1 MKTIS
6 CTALAL
12 ALAAT
17 LALGACGSDTP
28 ATVSNA
34 GPTASTSATS
44 STTSS
49 SSASAAGLAVGTTVD
64 GSDLGTRMLAAM
76 VKAGSGTM
84 AMTVGAGGTATGSF
98 TMTKGTMR
106 QRMVMAI
113 EGVNLEIVSIDGV
126 LYIKGLPG
134 STKPW
139 VKIDPKAKDPSSQL
153 FSGMLGEMGNP
164 RQFAD
169 AMVGAKATVVS
180 SSATETTYE
189 VAVDPAK
196 ILGEARQGAVAS
208 MAPVTTRYVLDAQ
221 DRPVSMTVEVEGQ
234 EVGGTFG
241 DWGKPVAI
249 TAPPASQVG
258 TFQVP

>member
-6 CTALAL
+6 CAAL

-17 LALGACGSDTP
+17 LALGACGSTTP
-28 ATVSNA
+28 AVSKA
-34 GPTASTSATS
+34 GATPSTSSTS
-44 STTSS
+44 STTAS

-64 GSDLGTRMLAAM
+64 GGDLGTRMLAAM

-84 AMTVGAGGTATGSF
+84 TMNVGAGGTASGSF
-98 TMTKGTMR
+98 IMKKGTMR
-106 QRMVMAI
+106 QRMVMAL
-113 EGVNLEIVSIDGV
+113 EGVRMEIVSIDGV

-153 FSGMLGEMGNP
+153 FSGMLGQMGSP

-169 AMVGAKATVVS
+169 AMVGAEATVVS
-180 SSATETTYE
+180 SSATGTTYE
-189 VAVDPAK
+189 VSIDPAK
-196 ILGEARQGAVAS
+196 LLGEAGQGAVPS
-208 MAPVTTRYVLDAQ
+208 MAPVTTRYVLDAK

-234 EVGGTFG
+234 TVGGTFG
-241 DWGKPVAI
+241 GWGKPVTI

-258 TFQVP
+258 TFKVP